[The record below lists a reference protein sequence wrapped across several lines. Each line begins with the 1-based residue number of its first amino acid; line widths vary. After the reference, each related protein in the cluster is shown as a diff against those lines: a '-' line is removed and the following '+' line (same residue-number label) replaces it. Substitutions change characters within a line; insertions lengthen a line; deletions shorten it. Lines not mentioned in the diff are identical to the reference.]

1 MILKITLSII
11 FSMLIYS
18 LLCSTCGF
26 RNKFVRAKNVNNC
39 CFNQNNKCNFILWRW
54 FFPCWLY
61 KKMNNANLFCPF
73 CYDDAFSSAE
83 YVNSFIV
90 NQFLHRLAYTLL
102 AIIGSFFVFVIRG
115 W

>member
-1 MILKITLSII
+1 MILKITLLII
-11 FSMLIYS
+11 FFMVIHTS
-18 LLCSTCGF
+18 LCFICGF
-26 RNKFVRAKNVNNC
+26 KNNFVRAKNENNC

-83 YVNSFIV
+83 YVSSFIV
-90 NQFLHRLAYTLL
+90 KQFFHRLALILL
-102 AIIGSFFVFVIRG
+102 AIAGSVIVFVLRG